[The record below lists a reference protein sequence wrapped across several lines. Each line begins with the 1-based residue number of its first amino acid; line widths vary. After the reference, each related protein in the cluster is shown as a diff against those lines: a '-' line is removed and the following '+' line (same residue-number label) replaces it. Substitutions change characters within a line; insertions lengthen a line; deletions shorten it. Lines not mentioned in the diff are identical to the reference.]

1 MYTKAPLRTASAL
14 IDRLHIIED
23 DSLDT
28 FIDELLESKDQ
39 KVLGFLNQY
48 GYNLAAEEESVLSSF
63 ANIDYL
69 LRDGVGIKLACK
81 WNKLAP
87 GANLNGTDFIPELI
101 KKSQDSPLEI
111 DYFVFG
117 TQSPWLET
125 GAQKLMEGKACHTLH
140 GFHSEEKYLKY
151 LKTWAR
157 KNVLVIVVLAMGMPK
172 QEHLAGLLRKAVN
185 GPMLVV
191 CGGAIIDFQAERF
204 DRAPPLMRRMNLE
217 WLFRLI
223 REPQRLFR
231 RYLLGIPKFFYY
243 LVANK

>member
-23 DSLDT
+23 DNLDT
-28 FIDELLESKDQ
+28 FIDELLGTKEQ

-48 GYNLAAEEESVLSSF
+48 GYNLAAEEQSVLSSF
-63 ANIDYL
+63 GNIDYL
-69 LRDGVGIKLACK
+69 LRDGVGIKLACR
-81 WNKLAP
+81 WNKLEP

-101 KKSQDSPLEI
+101 KKAHDCPIEI

-117 TQSPWLET
+117 TQSPWLEAGT
-125 GAQKLMEGKACHTLH
+125 QKLMEGQACHTLH

-151 LKTWAR
+151 LKRWSR

-172 QEHLAGLLRKAVN
+172 QEHLAGRLREAVN
-185 GPMLVV
+185 GPILVV

-204 DRAPPLMRRMNLE
+204 DRAPQFMRRLNLE